1 MVCQLSVEEVKKAKD
16 AIELISSL
24 IHQAG
29 TGSLT
34 AARQSTSAGTS
45 IDNNIAPYR
54 VILSMVQ
61 VPHGMRSRKAGL
73 AITNYTNKYSG
84 L

>member
-1 MVCQLSVEEVKKAKD
+1 MVCKLSVEEVKKAKD

-34 AARQSTSAGTS
+34 AARQSTGTGTNK
-45 IDNNIAPYR
+45 DNIVPYR

-73 AITNYTNKYSG
+73 AITNNTNKYSG